1 MTASTPNDNS
11 TEQQLL
17 AKLEVISK
25 QLEQNKKQLKQ
36 NQQQFELFEQ
46 RSKWDDRAWRV
57 IQFAGGASITLSVAA
72 SLGLLFLIAR
82 VAFGG

>member
-1 MTASTPNDNS
+1 MTSATPNDS
-11 TEQQLL
+11 TTEQQLL
-17 AKLEVISK
+17 SKLETISK
-25 QLEQNKKQLKQ
+25 QLEQN
-36 NQQQFELFEQ
+36 QQKFEVYEQ
-46 RSKWDDRAWRV
+46 QRKWDDRAWRV